1 VGSGEPVVKLLA
13 EHKHAILSALASTQS
28 KLASPP
34 WFDSLPESALEG
46 EPALEQPCATRR
58 GRVQETDG
66 QLWTKCPRG
75 GRRPWFL
82 CEPPGRYCG
91 RRVALLYS
99 GGELFACRRCYG
111 LAYESQQQS
120 EFLRGLRKAQKIRV
134 RLGGTPNLLHPFPE
148 KPKGMHWRS
157 YRRIKRV
164 YETAKR
170 SSK

>member
-1 VGSGEPVVKLLA
+1 MGNLPATV
-13 EHKHAILSALASTQS
+13 LSLPGGGALA
-28 KLASPP
+28 A
-34 WFDSLPESALEG
+34 
-46 EPALEQPCATRR
+46 EP
-58 GRVQETDG
+58 
-66 QLWTKCPRG
+66 
-75 GRRPWFL
+75 
-82 CEPPGRYCG
+82 
-91 RRVALLYS
+91 
-99 GGELFACRRCYG
+99 
-111 LAYESQQQS
+111 ESQQQS

>member
-1 VGSGEPVVKLLA
+1 MVKQAGKFVSYLRVSTDKQGLRGLGIAAQRRAVLEYLDGGKWQLVAEFVEQESGKR
-13 EHKHAILSALASTQS
+13 S
-28 KLASPP
+28 
-34 WFDSLPESALEG
+34 D
-46 EPALEQPCATRR
+46 R
-58 GRVQETDG
+58 
-66 QLWTKCPRG
+66 PRP
-75 GRRPWFL
+75 RD
-82 CEPPGRYCG
+82 
-91 RRVALLYS
+91 
-99 GGELFACRRCYG
+99 G
-111 LAYESQQQS
+111 LAYESQQQT